1 MVVRRLPGPFAGRG
15 PLLALLML
23 AALVLALL
31 QGRAAV
37 AEEEPQEPVVPFL
50 ATEVTRA
57 AARTVTYGD
66 RVTVEGQVVFTDP
79 LGETTYA
86 VDDAEVALE
95 RRYLREDTWTSVSTG
110 VTDGDLPVYRFEERA
125 VRSAAYRVTY
135 AGDATF
141 LPSSAQ
147 ATVRV
152 RRAATATVTEPRDE
166 VFRLRG
172 RVLPRYAGRVYL
184 TRRSCA
190 DCGWTTVGS
199 ERATEDGRYR
209 FALTLP
215 ETGTR
220 WFRVRVSASQAYLV
234 GYSQTW
240 RLIRAR

>member
-1 MVVRRLPGPFAGRG
+1 MVVRRLLGPFAGRG

-95 RRYLREDTWTSVSTG
+95 RRYLREDTWTPVGTG

-152 RRAATATVTEPRDE
+152 RRAATSAVTEPRDE

-172 RVLPRYAGRVYL
+172 RVLPTYAGPVYL

-220 WFRVRVSASQAYLV
+220 LFRVRVPASRAYLV
-234 GYSQTW
+234 GYSETW
-240 RLIRAR
+240 RLVRAR

>member
-1 MVVRRLPGPFAGRG
+1 MVARRLLGPFAGRG

-95 RRYLREDTWTSVSTG
+95 RRYLREDTWTPVGTG

-152 RRAATATVTEPRDE
+152 RRAATSAVTEPRDE

-172 RVLPRYAGRVYL
+172 RVLPTHAGLVYL

-199 ERATEDGRYR
+199 EPTTEDGRYR
-209 FALTLP
+209 LALTLP

-220 WFRVRVSASQAYLV
+220 WFRVRVPASRTYLV
-234 GYSQTW
+234 GYSETW
-240 RLIRAR
+240 RLVRAR

>member
-1 MVVRRLPGPFAGRG
+1 MVVRAVPGPFTGRG
-15 PLLALLML
+15 SLPALLVP

-31 QGRAAV
+31 PGWAA
-37 AEEEPQEPVVPFL
+37 AAGEEPQEPVVPFM

-57 AARTVTYGD
+57 AARAVTYGD
-66 RVTVEGQVVFTDP
+66 RVVVAGQVVFTAP

-86 VDDAEVALE
+86 VDDAEVTLE
-95 RRYLREDTWTSVSTG
+95 RRYLREDTWTSVGTD

-152 RRAATATVTEPRDE
+152 HRAATSTVTEPRDE

-172 RVLPRYAGRVYL
+172 RVLPTYAGRVYL

-199 ERATEDGRYR
+199 ERATGDGRYR

-220 WFRVRVSASQAYLV
+220 WFRVRVPASRAYLV
-234 GYSQTW
+234 GYSETW
-240 RLIRAR
+240 RLVRAR